1 MGRACE
7 TAKSPLGISGE
18 GVEEHLRILGCHDG
32 IPRKEGCL
40 SLRSSVKTS
49 FCVGPMV
56 YLPSLVGL
64 GHRQMELSQQAELL
78 REFARIEQEHLG
90 KFESKCFMART
101 WFYAENVVHS
111 QQVC

>member
-7 TAKSPLGISGE
+7 TAKCPLEISGE

-64 GHRQMELSQQAELL
+64 GHRQMGLSQQAELL
-78 REFARIEQEHLG
+78 REFALHRTGALG
-90 KFESKCFMART
+90 E
-101 WFYAENVVHS
+101 V
-111 QQVC
+111 